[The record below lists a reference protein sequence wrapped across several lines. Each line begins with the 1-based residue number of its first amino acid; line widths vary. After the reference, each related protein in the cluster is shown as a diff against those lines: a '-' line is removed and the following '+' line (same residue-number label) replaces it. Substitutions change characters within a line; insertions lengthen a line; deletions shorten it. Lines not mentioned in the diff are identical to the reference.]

1 MKKLLTV
8 LLSFLLLFTF
18 VSCDT
23 EDTEAPSTLDY
34 DSTKIQENMN
44 SLIQDKGL
52 YIEMEVSGR
61 DENGE
66 TTQSTIAYGETAT
79 AFYFCSDDEEMLVD
93 FSNEAYALS
102 YNRYGKDEKWE
113 MEKITYASIGL
124 TRETYRQNY
133 STYSAILFS
142 YFGSYSVYSGLEMA
156 KSSDK
161 VAGRDCDKFV
171 YKATVLGAESTYTF
185 SVDKETGMC
194 LKWEASADALGVG
207 SASADFTCT
216 KFEPSYT
223 PAVPDA
229 EEILNNTQNGY

>member
-1 MKKLLTV
+1 MKKLLAV
-8 LLSFLLLFTF
+8 LLSFLLLFTL

-156 KSSDK
+156 KSSDT
-161 VAGRDCDKFV
+161 VAGRECDKFI
-171 YKATVLGAESTYTF
+171 YKTAVLGAEATYTF

-207 SASADFTCT
+207 SGSADFTCT
-216 KFEPSYT
+216 KFKTDYTAQIPSSED
-223 PAVPDA
+223 VLSED
-229 EEILNNTQNGY
+229 IGD